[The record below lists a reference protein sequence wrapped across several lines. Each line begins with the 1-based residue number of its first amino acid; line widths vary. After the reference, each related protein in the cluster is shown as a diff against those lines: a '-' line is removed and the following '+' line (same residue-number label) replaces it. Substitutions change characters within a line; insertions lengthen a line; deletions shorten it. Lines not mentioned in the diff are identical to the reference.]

1 MALYDALSLRK
12 CCALASKCRREILCR
27 AASETPVAEDPLLR
41 PLQTSPP
48 AGQHGRHIGLVPI
61 HSRGRCP
68 HSRPVSQV
76 RKPAIVSH
84 NVTAPCAAATGRSG
98 YTATE
103 ETENPVALQQ

>member
-48 AGQHGRHIGLVPI
+48 QDSTVVISASFPFTLAAG
-61 HSRGRCP
+61 
-68 HSRPVSQV
+68 V
-76 RKPAIVSH
+76 RTADQSLRSANRQSFH